1 MYTRRNQR
9 TTGGTQLIMPYYDIE
24 LHREK
29 YMYTVQADSEQQ
41 AEEYALNQADWE
53 YGSTYAHVEEISMPE
68 VTTRHASKHWQKANT
83 H

>member
-1 MYTRRNQR
+1 
-9 TTGGTQLIMPYYDIE
+9 MPYYDIE

-53 YGSTYAHVEEISMPE
+53 YGNTYAHVEEISMPE